1 MARVFLLAR
10 PFWGRIF
17 GISLLIV
24 VMSSLHQLDPF
35 IYRSLVDL
43 VSSGQT
49 TFFLFEKTTF
59 VGLVIFLVILK
70 VLLTVINRISI
81 YSSSLLSSRLRHYLR
96 EIGFHHLLELSV
108 SYFNRN
114 SSGKVMSKMTRGT
127 DGIRSIISN
136 FGIQFLPGA
145 VTAVISLFIVMRIN
159 WLIGLASVLVFI
171 PFFYLRFIRYKQLSK
186 LEKRQNKIW
195 DREYGRFWE
204 VISNIRLVKTFATER
219 YELNKFRNVTG
230 KLYQNNLK
238 MEAINNKGTGAD
250 LLIDLWTAAIYAYIF
265 HLGLTGQY
273 TIGLVVL
280 LISYVEMIKQP
291 LWNLSWIFW
300 EVKYAM
306 IGIRD
311 YLKISWRRFR
321 RRTGENSRSGRKIG
335 CRQNHH
341 CPPPGPLL

>member
-1 MARVFLLAR
+1 
-10 PFWGRIF
+10 
-17 GISLLIV
+17 
-24 VMSSLHQLDPF
+24 
-35 IYRSLVDL
+35 
-43 VSSGQT
+43 
-49 TFFLFEKTTF
+49 
-59 VGLVIFLVILK
+59 
-70 VLLTVINRISI
+70 
-81 YSSSLLSSRLRHYLR
+81 
-96 EIGFHHLLELSV
+96 
-108 SYFNRN
+108 
-114 SSGKVMSKMTRGT
+114 
-127 DGIRSIISN
+127 
-136 FGIQFLPGA
+136 
-145 VTAVISLFIVMRIN
+145 MRIN

-195 DREYGRFWE
+195 DREYGHFWE

-306 IGIRD
+306 IGSSTPKKTVRM
-311 YLKISWRRFR
+311 SFMASV
-321 RRTGENSRSGRKIG
+321 SRSNPAKPSPWSANPALAKPPLPTSWSAFMIPTKAAFYLMASTFGTYLMIFFIG
-335 CRQNHH
+335 LPVWSCRIVIFLTKLSPRICAMVSPMH
-341 CPPPGPLL
+341 PGKKWQSPAK